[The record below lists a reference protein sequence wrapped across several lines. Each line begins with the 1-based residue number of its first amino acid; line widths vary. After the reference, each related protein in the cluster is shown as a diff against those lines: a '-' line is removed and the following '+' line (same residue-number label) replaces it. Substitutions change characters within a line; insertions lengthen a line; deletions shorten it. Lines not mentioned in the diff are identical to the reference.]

1 VARVQLGL
9 LGEVADAQTSLT
21 RDGAGIGPDPFSDD
35 PKECRFASTVGT
47 DQANLAVGLD
57 LPRDV
62 LQDELAA
69 VAVCDVV

>member
-1 VARVQLGL
+1 MARVQLGL

-21 RDGAGIGPDPFSDD
+21 RDGAGIGLDPVSDD
-35 PKECRFASTVGT
+35 PKECRLAGAVGT
-47 DQANLAVGLD
+47 DQADLAVGLD
-57 LPRDV
+57 FPRDV